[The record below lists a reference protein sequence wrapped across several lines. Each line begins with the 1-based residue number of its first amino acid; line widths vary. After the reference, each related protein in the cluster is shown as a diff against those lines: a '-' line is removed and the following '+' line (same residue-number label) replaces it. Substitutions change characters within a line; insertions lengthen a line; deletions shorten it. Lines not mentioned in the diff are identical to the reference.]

1 MDALIKRMIIR
12 FTITQP
18 PYKNRCSPENFSSN
32 HPCNYS
38 KWLVLLTSPNQW
50 QPMPSP
56 LNLSFFYARD
66 TVLTYCTT
74 VYIYCPLNLGVYFV
88 VIVQVSLLVFK
99 TLLEAPSYWKT
110 RIFIKI
116 LRIFTSW
123 PWCFHPIN
131 VFHSRLVN
139 FLTLIHTT

>member
-18 PYKNRCSPENFSSN
+18 PYKNRCSPVNFSSN

-38 KWLVLLTSPNQW
+38 KWLVLHTSPNQW
-50 QPMPSP
+50 QPTVCLPLCIYHSSMPEIQF
-56 LNLSFFYARD
+56 LLY
-66 TVLTYCTT
+66 YG
-74 VYIYCPLNLGVYFV
+74 IYCPLNLGVYFV